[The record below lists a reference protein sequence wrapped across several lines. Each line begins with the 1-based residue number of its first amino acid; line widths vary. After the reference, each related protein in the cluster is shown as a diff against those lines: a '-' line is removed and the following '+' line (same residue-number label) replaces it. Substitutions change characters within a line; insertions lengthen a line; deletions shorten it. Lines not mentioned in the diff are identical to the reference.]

1 VADLLDS
8 VVRAIVHLN
17 FNEPDKA
24 LDILLVA
31 LSHSNSTNGKE
42 NSNHGNPIAA
52 A

>member
-1 VADLLDS
+1 MTNTLRDS
-8 VVRAIVHLN
+8 VIRAIVHLN

-31 LSHSNSTNGKE
+31 LSHSNSTTGKE
-42 NSNHGNPIAA
+42 NQNGNPIAA